1 MDSLIN
7 NPDNSTHGQQSS
19 TNIVSLES
27 LPTEMSQSADIVA
40 HSEVS
45 NGLNDNDEKKS
56 LDKTEENGEVEKETE
71 LPSSSIEITTQD
83 QDLSQLGEEKSNEI
97 VINSNEDKQNK
108 LQPTDKNIFTY
119 NQDLIENDNEIED
132 LLKED
137 ENKLTLEAELAQF
150 TEDLNKKRST
160 RLSIS
165 SDEDIADFIDEI
177 NDGNNEAVKY
187 ESGKEHRIKFS
198 LAKIFP

>member
-1 MDSLIN
+1 M
-7 NPDNSTHGQQSS
+7 
-19 TNIVSLES
+19 
-27 LPTEMSQSADIVA
+27 
-40 HSEVS
+40 
-45 NGLNDNDEKKS
+45 
-56 LDKTEENGEVEKETE
+56 
-71 LPSSSIEITTQD
+71 
-83 QDLSQLGEEKSNEI
+83 
-97 VINSNEDKQNK
+97 
-108 LQPTDKNIFTY
+108 
-119 NQDLIENDNEIED
+119 
-132 LLKED
+132 LKED
-137 ENKLTLEAELAQF
+137 ENKLTLEAELALF